1 METMLKL
8 QKTMV
13 VPTLHIW
20 CENRSLNGMT
30 KKKKAKF
37 YRAAVGYDHK
47 TKELIQEL
55 TMGNINKTNVECRSK
70 LTEH

>member
-37 YRAAVGYDHK
+37 YRAAVGYDHMIIK
-47 TKELIQEL
+47 QK
-55 TMGNINKTNVECRSK
+55 N
-70 LTEH
+70 